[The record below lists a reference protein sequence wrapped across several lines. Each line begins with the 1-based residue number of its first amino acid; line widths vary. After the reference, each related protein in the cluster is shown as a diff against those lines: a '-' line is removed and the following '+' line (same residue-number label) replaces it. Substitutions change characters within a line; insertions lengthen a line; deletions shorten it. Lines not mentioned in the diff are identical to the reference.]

1 VRATFVVKFALAL
14 ALFAGAC
21 RCPLTGA
28 ARCFPPIALPNPVMV
43 SV

>member
-1 VRATFVVKFALAL
+1 VRATFVVKFAL

-28 ARCFPPIALPNPVMV
+28 ALCFPPIALPNPVMV